1 MSSNRSGNLGGGE
14 DGSKDLASLQEL
26 IASGSIDL
34 KVLENAVIVQKVLTA
49 SGLSPEDMGKAALV
63 QKAMLDSGA
72 TPKNVTG
79 SFENPCL
86 GVRVSLAEW
95 YKCPKIILKN
105 SCYTF
110 FCRLFEKDLAGIWN

>member
-1 MSSNRSGNLGGGE
+1 MVSLYRSGNLGGGE

-79 SFENPCL
+79 SFEERESTLFIAEYKPLDWPDFFEGACL
-86 GVRVSLAEW
+86 
-95 YKCPKIILKN
+95 
-105 SCYTF
+105 TF
-110 FCRLFEKDLAGIWN
+110 FPLYSLNLK